1 MSGNSN
7 DARKKLVNIAE
18 FLVEDVPGSSQD
30 EVQKLLAEEGLS
42 ESAAVAMSRAA
53 FESAKRQLNAARFA
67 AARRE
72 VADLKA
78 KREQSQARLGPAQA
92 KKTLNSYLARNP
104 DAASVPTTMAARKG
118 GDMSDD
124 TALEIVR
131 ALIALGQISEDGE
144 PL

>member
-1 MSGNSN
+1 MSGNSK

-18 FLVEDVPGSSQD
+18 FLAEDVLGMSQE
-30 EVQKLLAEEGLS
+30 EVEKTLTEEGLS
-42 ESAAVAMSRAA
+42 VSAAVGISRAA
-53 FESAKRQLNAARFA
+53 FESANRELNAARFA

-78 KREQSQARLGPAQA
+78 KRGQSQVRIDPAQA
-92 KKTLNSYLARNP
+92 KQVLNSYLARNP

-131 ALIALGQISEDGE
+131 ALIALGKISEDGE